1 MITAFTD
8 GAASGNPGPAGWGAV
23 MYKPQNKKHKTQ
35 SKDQGGYVQEIG
47 GPIEDGT
54 NNEAELTAAINV
66 LKEVKNKSVETVT
79 VYTDSSY
86 LIDGATGWVYG
97 WQKNGWKTQSGDSV
111 KNQDLWKQIADLQT
125 DLSVNFEKVSGHAG
139 VPANERAD
147 DIATDFAKRL
157 DPNLYAGA
165 VGDYA
170 VSLKPQTQEISDRPV
185 YLSCV
190 DGVVKRH
197 ASWAD
202 CKKRVD
208 GQDAQYRKVQT
219 KQQKQEVLD
228 GWNKT
233 VDDITD

>member
-1 MITAFTD
+1 T
-8 GAASGNPGPAGWGAV
+8 
-23 MYKPQNKKHKTQ
+23 KHKAQ
-35 SKDQGGYVQEIG
+35 SKDQDGYVKEIG
-47 GPIEDGT
+47 GPIEAGT

-66 LKEVKNKSVETVT
+66 LQFAQTNNAVSVTI
-79 VYTDSSY
+79 YTDSLY

-157 DPNLYAGA
+157 DPDLYAGTA
-165 VGDYA
+165 GGYG
-170 VSLKPQTQEISDRPV
+170 VSLQPQTKEIPDGPV

-190 DGVVKRH
+190 DGVVKQH
-197 ASWAD
+197 ASWAE
-202 CKKRVD
+202 CQKRVD

-228 GWNKT
+228 EWNKT
-233 VDDITD
+233 VEDITD

>member
-23 MYKPQNKKHKTQ
+23 MYKQQTTKHKAQ
-35 SKDQGGYVQEIG
+35 STDQSGYVEEIG

-66 LKEVKNKSVETVT
+66 LKEAKNKSAETVT

-86 LIDGATGWVYG
+86 LIDGATGWVFG
-97 WQKNGWKTQSGDSV
+97 WQRNGWKTQSGDSV
-111 KNQDLWKQIADLQT
+111 KNQNLWKQVAHLQA
-125 DLSVNFEKVSGHAG
+125 DLSVTYTKVSGHAG

-147 DIATDFAKRL
+147 DIATDFAQRL
-157 DPNLYAGA
+157 DPDLYAGA
-165 VGDYA
+165 ADGYG
-170 VSLKPQTQEISDRPV
+170 VSLKPQTQDIPDGPV

-190 DGVVKRH
+190 DGVVKQH
-197 ASWAD
+197 ASWAE
-202 CKKRVD
+202 CQKRVD

-228 GWNKT
+228 EWNKT